1 MTRSLIT
8 TGVLGVV
15 LSLSASAQ
23 KGGGSAAPANAGAPS
38 NPNAEQASGV
48 GKYANFDQTMSHQR
62 GSVYFQGKVA
72 VAGGALPWDAFPVVV
87 NCNGVTRYDTRTD
100 PKGTFKIEAAPASSE
115 VAAIKSDST
124 KPTPT
129 QLTGCDVSAQL
140 QGFKSSKLTI
150 INGNLMDNPD
160 IGTITLSVD
169 ERATGS
175 AISPTTV
182 AAPKDALKSFDKARA
197 DAQSGHPDSAQHDLE
212 KAVKIDPQFAE
223 AWYQLGKLE
232 QATKPQD
239 AMDAFAKA
247 QAADPNFIPAYEQ
260 AAVVAATQKKWQDV
274 IAATDHALKLD
285 PAGTPQLWYLN
296 ASGNYNLGHADVAEA
311 SARTSLAMD
320 PSHEAP
326 NTEQLLAV
334 ILAARHDYPGALDH
348 LRNCLTYMPPGP
360 NADMIKQQV
369 AQLEKIVT
377 KASK

>member
-1 MTRSLIT
+1 VKRRLFT
-8 TGVLGVV
+8 TGLVAVAFSV
-15 LSLSASAQ
+15 TANAQ
-23 KGGGSAAPANAGAPS
+23 KGGTVTAGPPA

-72 VAGGALPWDAFPVVV
+72 VAGGELPWDAVSVVV
-87 NCNGVTRYDTRTD
+87 ICNGVTRYDTRTD
-100 PKGTFKIEAAPASSE
+100 PKGMFKIEAAPANSE
-115 VAAIKSDST
+115 VAAIKSDSSR
-124 KPTPT
+124 PTPT

-140 QGFKSSKLTI
+140 QGFTSSKLTI

-175 AISPTTV
+175 AISPTT
-182 AAPKDALKSFDKARA
+182 ASAPKDALKSFDKARA
-197 DAQSGHPDSAQHDLE
+197 EAMSNHPDSAQHDLE
-212 KAVKIDPQFAE
+212 KAVKADPQFAE

-239 AMDAFAKA
+239 AMNAFAKA
-247 QAADPNFIPAYEQ
+247 EAADPKFIPAYEQ
-260 AAVVAATQKKWQDV
+260 AAAVAATQKKWQDV
-274 IAATDHALKLD
+274 VDATDHALKLD

-296 ASGNYNLGHADVAEA
+296 AAGNYNLGHADVAET

-334 ILAARHDYPGALDH
+334 MLAARRDYPGALEH

>member
-1 MTRSLIT
+1 
-8 TGVLGVV
+8 
-15 LSLSASAQ
+15 
-23 KGGGSAAPANAGAPS
+23 
-38 NPNAEQASGV
+38 
-48 GKYANFDQTMSHQR
+48 MSHQR
-62 GSVYFQGKVA
+62 GSIYYQGKVA
-72 VAGGALPWDAFPVVV
+72 VAGGQLPWDAVPVVV
-87 NCNGVTRYDTRTD
+87 SCNGVTRYDTRTD
-100 PKGTFKIEAAPASSE
+100 PKGMFKIEPAPANSE
-115 VAAIKSDST
+115 VAAIKSDAS

-140 QGFKSSKLTI
+140 QGFTSSKLTI

-169 ERATGS
+169 EHATGS
-175 AISPTTV
+175 AISATTA

-197 DAQSGHPDSAQHDLE
+197 EAMSNHPDGAQHDLE
-212 KAVKIDPQFAE
+212 KAVKTDPQFAE
-223 AWYQLGKLE
+223 AWYQLGKIE
-232 QATKPQD
+232 QSAKPQD
-239 AMDAFAKA
+239 AMDAFSKA
-247 QAADPNFIPAYEQ
+247 EAADPNFIPPYQQ
-260 AAVVAATQKKWQDV
+260 AATLAATQKKWQDV
-274 IAATDHALKLD
+274 VDATDHALKLD

-296 ASGNYNLGHADVAEA
+296 AVGNYNLGHAEVAET

-334 ILAARHDYPGALDH
+334 MLAARHDYPGALDH